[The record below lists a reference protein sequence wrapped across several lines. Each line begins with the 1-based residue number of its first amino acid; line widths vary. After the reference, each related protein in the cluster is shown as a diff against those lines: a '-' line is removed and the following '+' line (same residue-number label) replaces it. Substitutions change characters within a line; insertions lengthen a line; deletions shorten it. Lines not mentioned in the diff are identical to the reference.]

1 MRDTAKHRKKKKRSQ
16 DTVLFFFP
24 HRIEAVEGRT
34 ILSCLLGW
42 ENRRSRDLLSRVQ
55 AGIRYMDISSAVVR
69 HPEECGSE
77 REEWICRIS
86 LNATIA
92 QIDLKSDAQ

>member
-1 MRDTAKHRKKKKRSQ
+1 MRDTAKHRKKKKKRSQ

-24 HRIEAVEGRT
+24 RRIEAVEGRT

-42 ENRRSRDLLSRVQ
+42 ENRRSRDLLSRRVQ

-69 HPEECGSE
+69 HAIPRNADRKERNGSAVF
-77 REEWICRIS
+77 R
-86 LNATIA
+86 
-92 QIDLKSDAQ
+92 

>member
-1 MRDTAKHRKKKKRSQ
+1 
-16 DTVLFFFP
+16 
-24 HRIEAVEGRT
+24 
-34 ILSCLLGW
+34 
-42 ENRRSRDLLSRVQ
+42 
-55 AGIRYMDISSAVVR
+55 MDISSAVVR